1 LFNIYHTSQSSEND
15 AQEQMLRIS
24 NASVHIVPHG
34 SMSHALMFA
43 REVRLF
49 FCFPFDPNPNFSSIC

>member
-1 LFNIYHTSQSSEND
+1 MHR
-15 AQEQMLRIS
+15 QEQMLRIS

-43 REVRLF
+43 REVRLLCVSYPKLDF
-49 FCFPFDPNPNFSSIC
+49 VL